1 MDYSEKQEL
10 LYMDNKEP
18 CDSYFESEDLGVM
31 YSDIPVIV
39 SDGGELVDKIVS
51 LEDGFD
57 ITRNNWGYL
66 NLEYWA
72 DITGYT
78 VEQIIALANGKLMW
92 REPKQVEMRADKT
105 IGWVTREQILKGNRI
120 QKLKEA
126 TEINKKYGQM
136 DEVIDLL
143 KANLPE
149 EVAGEDIHVNMGS
162 TWVLDI
168 ENFISEFIAE
178 LLDMT
183 IPPKVIYD
191 PYRGKWSIECMQ
203 EPNYV
208 LNNFTYGT
216 LQMDCL
222 HIIEHKMN
230 TKPIKVND
238 SVYNYETGKYD
249 SVINKANTIAAQE
262 RGKASD
268 VKFQDYCHGVKYN
281 EDRLQIAF
289 ANRFG
294 YGISRFDGSYLKL
307 EDASKKIKLYQHQ
320 KDAVAHIMAC
330 HNVLLA
336 HNVGSGKTYEYACG
350 IHELMRLGLCKK
362 GLIVV
367 PNTTLDAAGK
377 VYKDL
382 FPMDNVM
389 ICRPRKEFAPANR
402 KKTLDIIKEEEN
414 IVVFMA
420 YSSFDMLTMTKKY
433 AFAKKDAM
441 LRECAMQ
448 IENAQSY
455 SHKSK
460 LKAMHK
466 RMSKTVRAYK
476 DRFVDNECA
485 VFDELGFDAIV
496 VDEAHNYK
504 NISIDYSADNIV
516 GMRCKGSKKADNMLE
531 KVRYIQE
538 GDGRVIFATGTPI
551 TNSLADLYT
560 LMFYLQPEE
569 LKLCGI
575 YHFNDWVSTFCE
587 EEHSFEVDVDSKN
600 CRFTTR
606 FSRFHNLPELM
617 AIFSEVCDF
626 YQGDADILGL
636 PDFNGYRDIVVK
648 KSDEQKSYIDNLAER
663 TEAIRNHEVNRKEDN
678 LLKITVQGR
687 QAALDIR
694 LVKPEAVLVN
704 SENKVQ
710 VCARNM
716 ARMYYAFSDKCQI
729 AFSDIS
735 TPKDGFNIYDELKKE
750 LIRFGIKSDHV
761 AYIHDAVSETQR
773 SKMEKMFNDGKIRIL
788 IGSTAKLGT
797 GSNVQERL
805 LAVHHLDVP
814 WRPAD
819 MVQREG
825 RIIRQGNCCEEVYI
839 YRYITESSF
848 DAYTYQILENKQKFI
863 AQFLSG
869 SLSAVHRDESDCADT
884 ILTYAEIKALAIGN
898 PLIKERVEISNQ
910 LEHAR
915 INQRQKR
922 KELVD
927 LTELQERLPEMITK
941 RRLLISNTIADIAYY
956 KSHKESVKKDE
967 RKSFGEE
974 LLHALKENVMHEK
987 ERLFCEYQGFDVIL
1001 PRYMEYDKA
1010 YVIVK
1015 RTGSNQYTV
1024 SMDGDK
1030 VLGVCQRLDY
1040 CLDNFGKELERHK
1053 NKLRNLI
1060 AQQNQTKRDLETGN
1074 IYDDEVA
1081 ALADKLMSIDE
1092 KLKEDTAA

>member
-1 MDYSEKQEL
+1 MNYTEQNELDYIDDV
-10 LYMDNKEP
+10 YGT
-18 CDSYFESEDLGVM
+18 FESEDLGLV
-31 YSDIPVIV
+31 YNDVPVLGIDGEDII
-39 SDGGELVDKIVS
+39 DKYVS
-51 LEDGFD
+51 LEEGFD

-66 NLEYWA
+66 NIEFWA
-72 DITGYT
+72 SITGYT
-78 VEQIIALANGKLMW
+78 VDQIIELANGKLMW
-92 REPKQVEMRADKT
+92 REPKQVEMGADKT
-105 IGWVTREQILKGNRI
+105 VGWVPKEQILTGNRI
-120 QKLKEA
+120 KKLKEA
-126 TEINKKYGQM
+126 KIINEKYGQM

-168 ENFISEFIAE
+168 ENFISDFIAE
-178 LLDMT
+178 LLDMS

-191 PYRGKWSIECMQ
+191 SYRGKWSIECME

-208 LNNFTYGT
+208 LNNYTYGT

-230 TKPIKVND
+230 TRPIKVYD
-238 SVYNYETGKYD
+238 SVYNYETGKND
-249 SVINKANTIAAQE
+249 SVINKANTLAAQE

-268 VKFQDYCHGVKYN
+268 VKFQDFCHGVKYN

-289 ANRFG
+289 ANKFG

-307 EDASKKIKLYQHQ
+307 EDASRKIKLYQHQ

-350 IHELMRLGLCKK
+350 IHELIRLGLCRK
-362 GLIVV
+362 GIIVV
-367 PNTTLDAAGK
+367 PNSTLDAAGK
-377 VYKDL
+377 TYKDL

-455 SHKSK
+455 SHKLK

-466 RMSKTVRAYK
+466 RMCKTVKTYK

-538 GDGRVIFATGTPI
+538 KDGRVIFATGTPI

-569 LKLCGI
+569 LKMCGI

-636 PDFNGYRDIVVK
+636 PDFNGYKDVVVK

-663 TEAIRNHEVNRKEDN
+663 TDSIRNHEVDRKEDN

-704 SENKVQ
+704 FENKVQ

-716 ARMYYAFSDKCQI
+716 ARMYYAFPDKCQI

-735 TPKDGFNIYDELKKE
+735 TPKEGFNIYDELKKE
-750 LIRFGIKSDHV
+750 LIRLGIKAEHV

-773 SKMEKMFNDGKIRIL
+773 SKMENSFNQGKIRIL
-788 IGSTAKLGT
+788 IGSTSKLGT
-797 GSNVQERL
+797 GSNVQVRL

-884 ILTYAEIKALAIGN
+884 VLTYAEIKALAIGN
-898 PLIKERVEISNQ
+898 PLIKERVEVSNQ

-915 INQRQKR
+915 INQRQKK
-922 KELVD
+922 KELMD
-927 LTELQERLPEMITK
+927 LMELQERLPEMISTR
-941 RRLLISNTIADIAYY
+941 RRLILNTTSDITYY
-956 KSHKESVKKDE
+956 EDHKESVKKEE
-967 RKSFGEE
+967 RISFGEE

-1001 PRYMEYDKA
+1001 PRHMEYDKA
-1010 YVIVK
+1010 YVLVK
-1015 RTGSNQYTV
+1015 RAGSNQYTV

-1030 VLGVCQRLDY
+1030 VLGVCQRLDH
-1040 CLDNFGKELERHK
+1040 CLDNLGKELERHN
-1053 NKLRNLI
+1053 NKLRDLI
-1060 AQQNQTKRDLETGN
+1060 AQQNQTKRDLDIGN
-1074 IYDDEVA
+1074 IYDDEVGV
-1081 ALADKLMSIDE
+1081 LADRLMSIDE
-1092 KLKEDTAA
+1092 KLKEETVA

>member
-1 MDYSEKQEL
+1 
-10 LYMDNKEP
+10 
-18 CDSYFESEDLGVM
+18 
-31 YSDIPVIV
+31 
-39 SDGGELVDKIVS
+39 
-51 LEDGFD
+51 
-57 ITRNNWGYL
+57 
-66 NLEYWA
+66 
-72 DITGYT
+72 
-78 VEQIIALANGKLMW
+78 
-92 REPKQVEMRADKT
+92 
-105 IGWVTREQILKGNRI
+105 
-120 QKLKEA
+120 
-126 TEINKKYGQM
+126 
-136 DEVIDLL
+136 
-143 KANLPE
+143 
-149 EVAGEDIHVNMGS
+149 
-162 TWVLDI
+162 
-168 ENFISEFIAE
+168 
-178 LLDMT
+178 
-183 IPPKVIYD
+183 
-191 PYRGKWSIECMQ
+191 
-203 EPNYV
+203 
-208 LNNFTYGT
+208 
-216 LQMDCL
+216 
-222 HIIEHKMN
+222 
-230 TKPIKVND
+230 
-238 SVYNYETGKYD
+238 
-249 SVINKANTIAAQE
+249 
-262 RGKASD
+262 
-268 VKFQDYCHGVKYN
+268 
-281 EDRLQIAF
+281 
-289 ANRFG
+289 
-294 YGISRFDGSYLKL
+294 
-307 EDASKKIKLYQHQ
+307 
-320 KDAVAHIMAC
+320 
-330 HNVLLA
+330 
-336 HNVGSGKTYEYACG
+336 
-350 IHELMRLGLCKK
+350 
-362 GLIVV
+362 
-367 PNTTLDAAGK
+367 
-377 VYKDL
+377 
-382 FPMDNVM
+382 M